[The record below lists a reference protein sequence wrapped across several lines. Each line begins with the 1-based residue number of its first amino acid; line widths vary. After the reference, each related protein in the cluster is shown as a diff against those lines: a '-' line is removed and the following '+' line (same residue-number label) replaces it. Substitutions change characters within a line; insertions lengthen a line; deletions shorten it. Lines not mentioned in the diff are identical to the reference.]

1 MKRRGPAPILLATEL
16 GHGQGHLAP
25 LGAIAAHLAG
35 CGQPCLL
42 ATHQPE
48 VAESLGLHR
57 HAPLLPAPTGI
68 AGAQAVRLQASYA
81 SLLHDCGWHSA
92 TALAGRLRA
101 WCSLLQFG
109 GARAVLVDH
118 APTALL
124 AARVM
129 GLPAAALGTGFSL
142 PPLRSPF
149 PAYPTIPAREQR
161 LRDNEARVLDVA
173 NAALA
178 ALGAKP
184 LPDLQS
190 LFADVELG
198 LKTYPELDHY
208 GVHDGARVGIG
219 REANWLGLPDFSSG
233 VSVDWGETREP
244 RLLAYLRPG
253 NGLEP
258 LLAALHATKAQVLV
272 RLTDVPRAAVARY
285 ERPGLRILDRNI
297 WLRQALETCDA
308 FVGSGSHGAVAESL
322 LAGKPCLIQ
331 HFQMEQ
337 RMLAERVAA
346 IGAGLVLAPNE
357 PASFGPALQRLLED
371 SSLHQAARQ
380 FAARHAGKDRQRI
393 LPQWVDGW
401 LGQLA
406 D

>member
-1 MKRRGPAPILLATEL
+1 MSRGPAPILLATEL

-25 LGAIAAHLAG
+25 LGAIAVHLAG
-35 CGQPCLL
+35 RGQPCLL
-42 ATHQPE
+42 ATHQSE

-57 HAPLLPAPTGI
+57 HAPILPAPTGT

-101 WCSLLQFG
+101 WCSLLQLG
-109 GARAVLVDH
+109 GARSVLVDH

-124 AARVM
+124 AARVL

-142 PPLRSPF
+142 PLLRSPF

-161 LRDNEARVLDVA
+161 LRDNEARVLDIA

-184 LPDLQS
+184 LLDLQS

-198 LKTYPELDHY
+198 LKSYPELDHY
-208 GVHDGARVGIG
+208 GAHDGTG

-233 VSVDWGETREP
+233 VSVDWGERREP
-244 RLLAYLRPG
+244 RLFAYLRAG
-253 NGLEP
+253 DGLEP

-272 RLTDVPRAAVARY
+272 RLSDVPRTAVARY
-285 ERPGLRILDRNI
+285 ERPGLRILDRNV
-297 WLRQALETCDA
+297 WLRQALGTCDA
-308 FVGSGSHGAVAESL
+308 FVGSGSHGAVAEAL

-346 IGAGLVLAPNE
+346 FGAGLVLAPNE
-357 PASFGPALQRLLED
+357 PASFAPALQRLLED
-371 SSLHQAARQ
+371 SSLHAAARQ

-401 LGQLA
+401 LDKLA

>member
-1 MKRRGPAPILLATEL
+1 MIRHGPAPILLATEL

-25 LGAIAAHLAG
+25 LGAIATHLTAR
-35 CGQPCLL
+35 GQPCLL

-48 VAESLGLHR
+48 VAETLGLHR
-57 HAPLLPAPTGI
+57 VMPILPAPAGV

-101 WCSLLQFG
+101 WCSLLRLSA
-109 GARAVLVDH
+109 ARAVLVDH

-124 AARVM
+124 AARVL

-142 PPLRSPF
+142 PPLQSPF
-149 PAYPTIPAREQR
+149 PAYPGVPAREQR

-173 NAALA
+173 NQALA
-178 ALGAKP
+178 ALGAEP
-184 LPDLQS
+184 LPQLQS
-190 LFADVELG
+190 LFAGVELG

-208 GVHDGARVGIG
+208 GIG
-219 REANWLGLPDFSSG
+219 REANYLGLPDFSSG
-233 VSVDWGETREP
+233 VAVDWGQTREP
-244 RLLAYLRPG
+244 RLFAYLRAG
-253 NGLEP
+253 DGLEP
-258 LLAALHATKAQVLV
+258 LLAALHASRAQVLV
-272 RLTDVPRAAVARY
+272 RLADVPRAVVARY
-285 ERPGLRILDRNI
+285 ERPGLRILDRNV

-308 FVGSGSHGAVAESL
+308 FIGSGSHGAVAEAL

-337 RMLAERVAA
+337 RLLAERVAA
-346 IGAGLVLAPNE
+346 FGAGLVLAPNQPE
-357 PASFGPALQRLLED
+357 TFGASLQRLLD
-371 SSLHQAARQ
+371 DVSLHEAARQ
-380 FAARHAGKDRQRI
+380 FAARHAGQDRQRI

-401 LGQLA
+401 LRKLA
-406 D
+406 DQNLL